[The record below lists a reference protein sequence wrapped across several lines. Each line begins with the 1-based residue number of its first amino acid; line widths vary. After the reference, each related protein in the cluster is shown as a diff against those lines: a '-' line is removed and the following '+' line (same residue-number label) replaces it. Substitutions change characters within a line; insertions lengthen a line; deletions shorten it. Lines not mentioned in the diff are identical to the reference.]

1 MDDFHN
7 QHHND
12 IEKNVN
18 TDTIKLTN
26 SDLIAMNEELNS
38 MITEDMI

>member
-7 QHHND
+7 QHNKVQQ
-12 IEKNVN
+12 EKQEEPG
-18 TDTIKLTN
+18 IKLTN

-38 MITEDMI
+38 MITDDMM

>member
-7 QHHND
+7 DHKD
-12 IEKNVN
+12 NVQE
-18 TDTIKLTN
+18 TEEPSIKLTN

-38 MITEDMI
+38 MITDDMV